1 MACWRTELMRESS
14 GSSWICFWM
23 GDMEVSM
30 RGAGH
35 HRPPAATSQGMGP
48 LFSLGRLH
56 SLPGLQWR
64 EPADS
69 SNPVQSP
76 QFKAFRTGLT
86 CCTHAGLSKNCFSSP
101 VVGKSKPW
109 TGPQTLCMT
118 LESGPVE
125 FWLLLTFDLTPTPS
139 RCSINVN

>member
-1 MACWRTELMRESS
+1 MRESS

-35 HRPPAATSQGMGP
+35 HRPPAATPQGMGP

-76 QFKAFRTGLT
+76 QFKGAL
-86 CCTHAGLSKNCFSSP
+86 AG
-101 VVGKSKPW
+101 
-109 TGPQTLCMT
+109 
-118 LESGPVE
+118 E
-125 FWLLLTFDLTPTPS
+125 FFTTEPPAWGIPCLLTKIMTEPQDPCCREFG
-139 RCSINVN
+139 RIF